1 MLSDSVNENVA
12 TLTELLRSIPPQ
24 ARHRARTAATSIEKV
39 VNDLRKDYPR
49 DPAVALG
56 TAWALAMMLDRMI
69 QSDTDRGGGD
79 ESLIQLL

>member
-12 TLTELLRSIPPQ
+12 TLTELLRGIPPE
-24 ARHRARTAATSIEKV
+24 ARNRARVAATSIEKV

-56 TAWALAMMLDRMI
+56 TAWALAMMLDRMV
-69 QSDTDRGGGD
+69 QSDTDKGD
-79 ESLIQLL
+79 ENLIQLL